1 MSKKSPSRGHWKNP
15 SRIRLDPD
23 NSFGFVYLIVNLLT
37 GQRYIG
43 KKQYHQYRKG
53 VRTRPSDWR
62 TYTSS
67 SRTLNDDIKRQ
78 GKCNF
83 HFEIL
88 AEFNTRGGLVYGET
102 HLQHV
107 CNVLTEQLEDDGG
120 STEQRLF
127 YNRFIDKIR
136 FIPKEF
142 MTAKQKE
149 KVMSRVLEDFR

>member
-1 MSKKSPSRGHWKNP
+1 MSRKSSARGHWKNP
-15 SRIRLDPD
+15 SRIALDPD

-67 SRTLNDDIKRQ
+67 SRTLNDDINRQ
-78 GKCNF
+78 GKINF

-88 AEFNTRGGLVYGET
+88 AEFSTRSGLAYGET

-107 CNVLTEQLEDDGG
+107 CNVLTEKLGDD
-120 STEQRLF
+120 ERLF

-142 MTAKQKE
+142 MTAKKKE

>member
-1 MSKKSPSRGHWKNP
+1 MSKKSSGRGHWKNP

-23 NSFGFVYLIVNLLT
+23 NSFGFVYLIVNTLT

-53 VRTRPSDWR
+53 VRIRPSDWR

-83 HFEIL
+83 RFEIL

-107 CNVLTEQLEDDGG
+107 CNVLTEKLEDD
-120 STEQRLF
+120 ERLF

-142 MTAKQKE
+142 MTAKQKK
-149 KVMSRVLEDFR
+149 KVMSRVLENFR